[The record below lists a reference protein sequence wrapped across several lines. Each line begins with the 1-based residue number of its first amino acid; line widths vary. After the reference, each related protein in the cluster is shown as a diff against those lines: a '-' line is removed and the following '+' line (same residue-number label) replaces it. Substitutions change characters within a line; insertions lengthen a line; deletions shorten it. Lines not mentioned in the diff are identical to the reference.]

1 MKLIKFLCI
10 LAIILSSCANKKDII
25 YLQDYKN
32 ANIGHIDFI
41 DYVIKPGDILKI
53 DLKTDASFSKDL
65 IFDSNQNRINLN
77 RENLIIE
84 GYNVDSAGNIDF
96 PQLVNKCLCKKN
108 CSHHRWIQCK

>member
-65 IFDSNQNRINLN
+65 IFDSNQNFPFRKHPKVIFFRSIPINRN
-77 RENLIIE
+77 R
-84 GYNVDSAGNIDF
+84 
-96 PQLVNKCLCKKN
+96 
-108 CSHHRWIQCK
+108 